1 MQTFYTDRHGL
12 LHRLNPLTKLVGALA
27 LLMLAFLSP
36 WIWLPGALLLGV
48 VLPLSLLGRVTV
60 PFLRAF
66 LRIFGVVGLLL
77 ILLQTVFY
85 PYGDTVLFEI
95 WFLDATLEGLRRGV
109 LLATRLGVLVGA
121 FTLMLL
127 TTHPSMLM
135 RDLARRGL
143 PNAIVYIVASAF
155 QIAPQIEARA
165 SRIIDAQRAR
175 GLDTEGSLRRRAA
188 ALLPL
193 VGPLVFSSLAEVEE
207 RTIAIEAR
215 AFSAP
220 TSKTTIV
227 DVPDTVAERVL
238 RWLLLL
244 LIVAAIIARLWLL
257 FA

>member
-1 MQTFYTDRHGL
+1 MQTFYIDRDGI

-36 WIWLPGALLLGV
+36 WLWLPTALLLGA
-48 VLPLSLLGRVTV
+48 VLPLSFVGRVAG
-60 PFLRAF
+60 PFLRVF

-77 ILLQTVFY
+77 VLLQTVFY

-95 WFLDATLEGLRRGV
+95 WFLDGTLEGLRRGL

-165 SRIIDAQRAR
+165 SRIVDAQRAR
-175 GLDTEGSLRRRAA
+175 GLETEGSLLRRVRA
-188 ALLPL
+188 LVPL

-220 TSKTTIV
+220 STKTTIV
-227 DVPDTVAERVL
+227 DVPDTSAERAL
-238 RWLLLL
+238 RWLLLV
-244 LIVAAIIARLWLL
+244 LILVAIIARLWLSL
-257 FA
+257 I